1 MLTDTWSGTNVQR
14 SYSSPPQTASLCSI
28 ENLSTVIWILGMST
42 VVRLE
47 YLFTVWWIRVCPDPI
62 IRVCPDP
69 IIRVCPDPIIR
80 VCMDPIIRVCLDPI
94 ILPNPD
100 LNHWFVNR
108 EMIKIGSQRLFLIV
122 CFRSLLECLQVFL

>member
-1 MLTDTWSGTNVQR
+1 MLDSLQNQDFLFHILHRVKTIRKCSLIHEVGQMFR
-14 SYSSPPQTASLCSI
+14 GRIHPPPKQPLYVCSI
-28 ENLSTVIWILGMST
+28 ENLSTVIWILVMST

-62 IRVCPDP
+62 IRVSP
-69 IIRVCPDPIIR
+69 
-80 VCMDPIIRVCLDPI
+80 DPI

-108 EMIKIGSQRLFLIV
+108 EMIKIGSRRLFLIV